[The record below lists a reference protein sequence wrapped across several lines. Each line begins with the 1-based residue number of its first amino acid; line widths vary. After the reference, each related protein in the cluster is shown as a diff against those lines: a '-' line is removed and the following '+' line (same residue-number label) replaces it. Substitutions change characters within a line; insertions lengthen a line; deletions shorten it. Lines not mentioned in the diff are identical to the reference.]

1 MFMLD
6 PMIRRRPGFRQGT
19 PILLADGQ
27 AWELPDP
34 DASAGPTYPLD
45 GLIAGIVEADDQA
58 EQLRA
63 ELALG
68 IYLISTNYDLPTL
81 AFGPLLEFR
90 PDDPSLER
98 FQADL
103 HQVALAY
110 VRAHRPEAAP
120 LPDPSPAGRRP
131 GLFGRLRASLL
142 N

>member
-1 MFMLD
+1 MPD
-6 PMIRRRPGFRQGT
+6 PLIRRRPGFRPGT
-19 PILLADGQ
+19 PVLLADGQ
-27 AWELPDP
+27 AWVLPDP
-34 DASAGPTYPLD
+34 DVSAGLTPPLD
-45 GLIAGIVEADDQA
+45 ALIAGVVEAGDA
-58 EQLRA
+58 TERLRA

-68 IYLISTNYDLPTL
+68 IYLISANYDLPPL
-81 AFGPLLEFR
+81 ALGPLLEFR
-90 PDDPSLER
+90 PGDPSLAR

-120 LPDPSPAGRRP
+120 LPGPSPSARRP